1 MTRVLLEG
9 SVSLRADL
17 GDALDGGR
25 DFTLL
30 RGDGARLD
38 LAERI
43 ERLAPDVIVLEAHG
57 DEPLSALL
65 PDADL
70 RAWPPVILLVSRPD
84 AAWTTSALRAG
95 VRAVLPRQS
104 SDMAAAIAAVAA
116 GYVVLHSDA
125 ADAMVPAAN
134 GTLAPLRS
142 GHSLTPR
149 EIEVLRMMAEGLAN
163 KAIAAR
169 LHISEHTVKFHV
181 GSIFAKLHAGSRT
194 EAVTLGARQGLVML

>member
-1 MTRVLLEG
+1 MIRVLLEG
-9 SVSLRADL
+9 SGALSGDL
-17 GDALDGGR
+17 GDALNGGR
-25 DFTLL
+25 DFTVL
-30 RGDGARLD
+30 RGDGARVD
-38 LAERI
+38 LADRI

-57 DEPLSALL
+57 DEPLSELV

-70 RAWPPVILLVSRPD
+70 RSWPPVILIVSRPD
-84 AAWTTSALRAG
+84 AAWTTGALRAG
-95 VRAVLPRQS
+95 VRAVLPRHTP
-104 SDMAAAIAAVAA
+104 DMAAAIGAVAA
-116 GYVVLHSDA
+116 GYVVLHPDA
-125 ADAMVPAAN
+125 AEAVVPAAN

-142 GHSLTPR
+142 GHGLTPR

>member
-1 MTRVLLEG
+1 MTRVLVEG
-9 SVSLRADL
+9 SGSLRADL
-17 GDALDGGR
+17 RDLFDEAR

-30 RGDGARLD
+30 RGDGARD
-38 LAERI
+38 DIAGRV
-43 ERLAPDVIVLEAHG
+43 ERLAPDVIVVEGHG
-57 DEPLSALL
+57 DEPLGSLL

-70 RAWPPVILLVSRPD
+70 RSWPPVVLLVSRPD
-84 AAWTTSALRAG
+84 AAWITGALRAG
-95 VRAVLPRQS
+95 VRAVLPRES
-104 SDMAAAIAAVAA
+104 SNLAAAIAAVGA
-116 GYVVLHSDA
+116 GYVVLHPDA
-125 ADAMVPAAN
+125 AESVVPASN
-134 GTLAPLRS
+134 GTLTPLRS
-142 GHSLTPR
+142 AQALTPR

>member
-9 SVSLRADL
+9 SGSLRADL

-70 RAWPPVILLVSRPD
+70 RALPPVILLVSRPD

-116 GYVVLHSDA
+116 GYVVLHPDA